1 MFDNPFMREN
11 ATTSKQAPVEYRK
24 ELCTKSKGKRIVG
37 FSSSFGE
44 YLIRRFPQLVQNAQG
59 H

>member
-1 MFDNPFMREN
+1 MREN

-24 ELCTKSKGKRIVG
+24 ELYTKSKGKSIAG

-59 H
+59 R